1 MSLLQSSGSVQRLA
15 NARVL
20 AEKGLAVVFYPV
32 KHLDTQ
38 PMLIHNSVIHI
49 YTKEPCIENAVHIF
63 EQ

>member
-15 NARVL
+15 DARVF
-20 AEKGLAVVFYPV
+20 AEEGLAVIFYPV

-38 PMLIHNSVIHI
+38 PMLIHNSDSHI
-49 YTKEPCIENAVHIF
+49 YTKELCLEHAVHIL